1 MSKNSNTIA
10 AIIAGAA
17 VGAAIGILLAPDKG
31 SNTRAKLKEGLDDA
45 TGNLKDS
52 LGATS
57 DDISKKF
64 TSATQNLDGTFDN
77 LLSNVS
83 QKADEVISFLEI
95 TTAASSVTTAA
106 CAFFAGFSDRN
117 IDRSAVYRSAIQF
130 LDCFFCSHN
139 LCGAI
144 ICNCG
149 TYHFGALHDY
159 GSFLPWLC
167 HLFFYGKTNH

>member
-1 MSKNSNTIA
+1 MSIFIKHLNFNIMSKNSNTIA

-31 SNTRAKLKEGLDDA
+31 SNTRAKIKEGLDDA

-57 DDISKKF
+57 DVLREKF

-83 QKADEVISFLEI
+83 HKADEVISFLESKL
-95 TTAASSVTTAA
+95 ADLKEQNAKYQ
-106 CAFFAGFSDRN
+106 N
-117 IDRSAVYRSAIQF
+117 KQ
-130 LDCFFCSHN
+130 
-139 LCGAI
+139 
-144 ICNCG
+144 
-149 TYHFGALHDY
+149 
-159 GSFLPWLC
+159 
-167 HLFFYGKTNH
+167 